1 MEQQLSGQF
10 PRKIGDARYT
20 QVYAIDQP
28 NEKSKANH
36 AYNIESTQQQGT
48 EPISIL
54 GQIKFQNGPIK
65 EVGVNGV
72 HNEDLLVI
80 VLDRLQGFQ
89 NSEFKCREN
98 AIAITKIEE
107 ALLWLNKRTRDREIR
122 GVEGTH
128 IV

>member
-1 MEQQLSGQF
+1 M
-10 PRKIGDARYT
+10 RKIGDNRYT
-20 QVYAIDQP
+20 QVIVQDEP
-28 NEKSKANH
+28 NEKSKACH
-36 AYNIESTQQQGT
+36 SYAIGRADGVQSLA
-48 EPISIL
+48 L
-54 GQIKFQNGPIK
+54 GHIHFQEGPIK
-65 EVGVNGV
+65 EAGVNGC

-107 ALLWLNKRTRDREIR
+107 ALLWLNKRTRDLEVR

-128 IV
+128 QI